1 MSPRLRNLLIVTMV
15 IPFIACLAGVAVTLP
30 PPFPLQ
36 YQQAH
41 QRWTQRGVRHY
52 QVEVTW
58 ADGWSAGHARVE
70 MRDNQFVR
78 GVDLDTGQ
86 PLTTGKLLAASYF

>member
-1 MSPRLRNLLIVTMV
+1 MSRRLRNLLIIAML
-15 IPFIACLAGVAVTLP
+15 IPFVACIAGVAVTLP

-41 QRWTQRGVRHY
+41 QRWIQRGIRHY
-52 QVEVTW
+52 QVEVIW

-70 MRDNQFVR
+70 MRDNQFVQ
-78 GVDLDTGQ
+78 GIDLDTGL
-86 PLTTGKLLAASYF
+86 PLPTNKLLAGSYF